1 MKKRL
6 EEGIFNVWQF
16 TDAVEKFLNLSIG
29 DSLTSK
35 NPLIQLLA
43 IVDRRVGIRTLKKIM
58 NSISEQPM
66 WLQYFYKL
74 RLQAEE
80 VV

>member
-1 MKKRL
+1 M
-6 EEGIFNVWQF
+6 FNVWQF